1 MRNTDKKKQKE
12 NNISIKGYNKME
24 NEKCRERRIKKIE
37 LSKVKKAK
45 CKKLIRVIRII
56 IGISGGKNV

>member
-12 NNISIKGYNKME
+12 NDIFIKGYNKME

-37 LSKVKKAK
+37 YQK
-45 CKKLIRVIRII
+45 
-56 IGISGGKNV
+56 